1 MSLRPSLPHHG
12 PPMKAAVRH
21 RRDPDGGPHPP
32 ARPWMSPPSE
42 RRMIGARE
50 SGAATWL
57 RGGCMNA
64 FLTRGAATA
73 LLCLWLPA
81 AATEPVRTREWQ
93 PLPAARMALPVLPTP
108 WWVAPG
114 RAPAAAQP
122 QWVQIDPATGA
133 IVPATIPI
141 PLRPEM
147 LGAPLQPM

>member
-1 MSLRPSLPHHG
+1 
-12 PPMKAAVRH
+12 
-21 RRDPDGGPHPP
+21 
-32 ARPWMSPPSE
+32 
-42 RRMIGARE
+42 
-50 SGAATWL
+50 
-57 RGGCMNA
+57 MNA

-122 QWVQIDPATGA
+122 QWVQIDPATGS

-147 LGAPLQPM
+147 LGAPLQPMELRVNAQGYVYIDTSGYVSVVSATLDDRGELHAGCNDVGHRHAPQDVQPDASPGASQ